1 MKTIRKRESYR
12 TIVIIVLIALVVVIF
27 TFFAYNFE
35 INRKTIA
42 LINHIQENVYNY
54 SPEEAMYFVE
64 SQLLDFAVFIKKA
77 GVIIEIILFAT
88 FAACI
93 SIAIYSGRK
102 RAKHLATLNTQA
114 NYMFEGVKGIFDTFI
129 FVDLIEKSYI
139 FLMDTVP
146 DNYEIPFEGPF
157 DILKEHIVNNRVP
170 EKDKKAMNAYLDID
184 YIYNYFSDN
193 DIKLSNMRHRLIDD
207 EKKWV
212 NSRIVCLERVDGKP
226 TKVIIMRQDVTL
238 EVAQER
244 MIKDAL
250 NQALE
255 ANNSKSN
262 FLANMS
268 HDIRTPMNAI
278 IGFNNMAMKHFDDKE
293 KVAECLEKISISS
306 AGLLSLINDILDMSK
321 IESGNQ
327 HVDANPCDVVEEV
340 KRTELVVRPQ
350 TDAKGIEFVVEYD
363 IKHTK
368 VIADKI
374 LVNRVIGNLLSNAI
388 KFTETGGKIT
398 FRISEK
404 ADIKDGYALYE
415 LSVKD
420 TGIGMSEEFIDTIF
434 DTFTRERTSTV
445 SGITGTGL
453 GMAISKNLVDL
464 MGGTISVKSKKGV
477 GSEFKV
483 ALPTQLILEDDSKE
497 TEEIVLEPYNKKG
510 LSKSGKESP
519 MILVVEDN
527 ELNRE
532 IICDILKTEGFS
544 IEEAFNGLEA
554 VQILEAS
561 KKGYFDCVLMD
572 VQMPIMDGYEA
583 TKTIRASNNEYVN
596 KIPIIAMTAN
606 AFDEDKRKAL
616 ECGMNMHISKPIKVD
631 ELLETL
637 YEYT

>member
-12 TIVIIVLIALVVVIF
+12 TIVIIVMIALVVVIF
-27 TFFAYNFE
+27 TFFMYNYE
-35 INRKTIA
+35 ISRKTIA

-54 SPEEAMYFVE
+54 SPEEARYFVE
-64 SQLLDFAVFIKKA
+64 SQLLDSSVLIKKA
-77 GVIIEIILFAT
+77 GFIIEIILVAT

-193 DIKLSNMRHRLIDD
+193 EIKLSNMRHRLIDD

-415 LSVKD
+415 LIVKD

-483 ALPTQLILEDDSKE
+483 ALPTQLILEDESKE
-497 TEEIVLEPYNKKG
+497 NDEIVLEPYNIKG

>member
-12 TIVIIVLIALVVVIF
+12 LIVIIMLIVLVVVIF
-27 TFFAYNFE
+27 TFFMYNYE
-35 INRKTIA
+35 INSKTMA

-54 SPEEAMYFVE
+54 SPEDARYFVE
-64 SQLLDFAVFIKKA
+64 NQFLNSSVFIKKA
-77 GVIIEIILFAT
+77 GIVIEIILVAT
-88 FAACI
+88 FAVCI

-102 RAKHLATLNTQA
+102 RTKHLATLNTQA
-114 NYMFEGVKGIFDTFI
+114 NYMFEGVKEIFDTFI
-129 FVDLIEKSYI
+129 FVDLIEKSYV

-157 DILKEHIVNNRVP
+157 ELLKEHIINNRIP
-170 EKDKKAMNAYLDID
+170 NTDKQTMNAYFDLD

-193 DIKLSNMRHRLIDD
+193 EIKISNMRHRLVDD
-207 EKKWV
+207 EQKWV
-212 NSRIVCLERVDGKP
+212 NSRIVCLERVNGKP

-244 MIKDAL
+244 MLKDAL

-278 IGFNNMAMKHFDDKE
+278 IGFNNMAMKHFEDNK

-327 HVDANPCDVVEEV
+327 HVDAEPCDVMEEV
-340 KRTELVVRPQ
+340 KNIELVVRPQ
-350 TDAKGIEFVVEYD
+350 TDAKGIEFAVERD
-363 IKHTK
+363 IKHRK
-368 VIADKI
+368 VIADKN

-388 KFTETGGKIT
+388 KFTETGGKIV
-398 FRISEK
+398 FIISEK
-404 ADIKDGYALYE
+404 SDIKDGYALYE

-483 ALPTQLILEDDSKE
+483 VLPVQLILEDDLDE
-497 TEEIVLEPYNKKG
+497 NDEVVLEPYSIKG

-572 VQMPIMDGYEA
+572 IQMPIMDGYEA
-583 TKTIRASNNEYVN
+583 TKTIRESNNEYIS

-631 ELLETL
+631 VLLETL

>member
-12 TIVIIVLIALVVVIF
+12 TIVIIVMIALVVVIF
-27 TFFAYNFE
+27 TFFMYNYE

-54 SPEEAMYFVE
+54 SPEGAMYFVE
-64 SQLLDFAVFIKKA
+64 SQLLDSAVFIKKA
-77 GVIIEIILFAT
+77 GVIIEIILVAT

-93 SIAIYSGRK
+93 SIAIISGRK

-114 NYMFEGVKGIFDTFI
+114 NYMFEGVKEIFDTFI
-129 FVDLIEKSYI
+129 FVDLIKKSYI

-157 DILKEHIVNNRVP
+157 DILKEHIINNRVP
-170 EKDKKAMNAYLDID
+170 EVDKKAMKAYLDID

-193 DIKLSNMRHRLIDD
+193 EIKLSNMRHRLIGD

-212 NSRIVCLERVDGKP
+212 NSRIVCLERVEGKP

-327 HVDANPCDVVEEV
+327 HVDANPCDVYEEV
-340 KRTELVVRPQ
+340 KRTELVVRSQ

-363 IKHTK
+363 IKHSK

-374 LVNRVIGNLLSNAI
+374 LVNRVISNLLSNAI
-388 KFTETGGKIT
+388 KFTETGGKII

-483 ALPTQLILEDDSKE
+483 VLPTQLILEDDSKE

-583 TKTIRASNNEYVN
+583 TKTIRASNNEFVN

>member
-1 MKTIRKRESYR
+1 MKIIRKRESYR
-12 TIVIIVLIALVVVIF
+12 TIVIIVMIALVVVIF
-27 TFFAYNFE
+27 TFFVYNHE

-54 SPEEAMYFVE
+54 SPEDAMYFVE
-64 SQLLDFAVFIKKA
+64 SQLLNSAVFIKKA
-77 GVIIEIILFAT
+77 GVIIEIILVAT

-93 SIAIYSGRK
+93 SIAIISGRK

-114 NYMFEGVKGIFDTFI
+114 NYMFEGIKEIFDTFI
-129 FVDLIEKSYI
+129 LVDLVHKNYI

-157 DILKEHIVNNRVP
+157 DLLKEHIVNNRVP

-193 DIKLSNMRHRLIDD
+193 EIKLSNMRHRLIDD

-212 NSRIVCLERVDGKP
+212 NSRIVCLERVEGKP

-327 HVDANPCDVVEEV
+327 HVDANPCDVMEEV

-363 IKHTK
+363 IKHRK
-368 VIADKI
+368 VIADRI
-374 LVNRVIGNLLSNAI
+374 LVNRVISNLLSNAV

-415 LSVKD
+415 LIVKD

-483 ALPTQLILEDDSKE
+483 VLPTQLILEDESKE
-497 TEEIVLEPYNKKG
+497 NDEIVLEPYNIKG

>member
-1 MKTIRKRESYR
+1 
-12 TIVIIVLIALVVVIF
+12 
-27 TFFAYNFE
+27 
-35 INRKTIA
+35 
-42 LINHIQENVYNY
+42 
-54 SPEEAMYFVE
+54 
-64 SQLLDFAVFIKKA
+64 
-77 GVIIEIILFAT
+77 
-88 FAACI
+88 
-93 SIAIYSGRK
+93 
-102 RAKHLATLNTQA
+102 
-114 NYMFEGVKGIFDTFI
+114 
-129 FVDLIEKSYI
+129 
-139 FLMDTVP
+139 
-146 DNYEIPFEGPF
+146 
-157 DILKEHIVNNRVP
+157 
-170 EKDKKAMNAYLDID
+170 
-184 YIYNYFSDN
+184 
-193 DIKLSNMRHRLIDD
+193 
-207 EKKWV
+207 
-212 NSRIVCLERVDGKP
+212 
-226 TKVIIMRQDVTL
+226 
-238 EVAQER
+238 
-244 MIKDAL
+244 
-250 NQALE
+250 
-255 ANNSKSN
+255 
-262 FLANMS
+262 
-268 HDIRTPMNAI
+268 
-278 IGFNNMAMKHFDDKE
+278 
-293 KVAECLEKISISS
+293 
-306 AGLLSLINDILDMSK
+306 
-321 IESGNQ
+321 
-327 HVDANPCDVVEEV
+327 
-340 KRTELVVRPQ
+340 
-350 TDAKGIEFVVEYD
+350 KGIEFVVEYD
-363 IKHTK
+363 IKHRK

-483 ALPTQLILEDDSKE
+483 VLPTQLILEDESKE
-497 TEEIVLEPYNKKG
+497 NDEIVLEPYNKKG

>member
-12 TIVIIVLIALVVVIF
+12 TIVIIVMIALVVVIF
-27 TFFAYNFE
+27 TFFMYNYE
-35 INRKTIA
+35 ISRKTIA

-54 SPEEAMYFVE
+54 SPEEARYFVE
-64 SQLLDFAVFIKKA
+64 SQLLDSSVFIKKA
-77 GVIIEIILFAT
+77 GVIIEIILVAT

-93 SIAIYSGRK
+93 SIAIISGRK

-114 NYMFEGVKGIFDTFI
+114 NYMFEGVKEIFDTFI
-129 FVDLIEKSYI
+129 FVDLIKKSYI

-146 DNYEIPFEGPF
+146 ENYEIPFEGPF
-157 DILKEHIVNNRVP
+157 EILKEHIINNRVP

-193 DIKLSNMRHRLIDD
+193 EIKLSNMRHRLIGD

-327 HVDANPCDVVEEV
+327 HVDANPCDVMEEV
-340 KRTELVVRPQ
+340 KRTELVIRPQ

-363 IKHTK
+363 IKHRK
-368 VIADKI
+368 VIADRI

-415 LSVKD
+415 LIVKD

-483 ALPTQLILEDDSKE
+483 ALPTQLILEDESKE
-497 TEEIVLEPYNKKG
+497 NDEIVLEPYNIKG

-583 TKTIRASNNEYVN
+583 TKTIRESNNEYVS
-596 KIPIIAMTAN
+596 KIPIVAMTAN

>member
-12 TIVIIVLIALVVVIF
+12 KIVIIVMIALVVIIF
-27 TFFAYNFE
+27 TFFVYNHE

-54 SPEEAMYFVE
+54 SPEDAMYFVE
-64 SQLLDFAVFIKKA
+64 SQLLNSAVFIKKA
-77 GVIIEIILFAT
+77 GVVIEIILVAT

-93 SIAIYSGRK
+93 SIAIISGRK

-114 NYMFEGVKGIFDTFI
+114 NYMFEGIKEIFDTFI
-129 FVDLIEKSYI
+129 FVDLVHKNYI

-157 DILKEHIVNNRVP
+157 DILKKHIVNNRVP
-170 EKDKKAMNAYLDID
+170 EKDKKAMNAYFDID

-193 DIKLSNMRHRLIDD
+193 EIKLSNMRHRLIDD

-244 MIKDAL
+244 LIKDAL

-327 HVDANPCDVVEEV
+327 HVDANPCDVMEEV

-363 IKHTK
+363 IKHRK

-398 FRISEK
+398 FR
-404 ADIKDGYALYE
+404 
-415 LSVKD
+415 
-420 TGIGMSEEFIDTIF
+420 
-434 DTFTRERTSTV
+434 
-445 SGITGTGL
+445 
-453 GMAISKNLVDL
+453 
-464 MGGTISVKSKKGV
+464 
-477 GSEFKV
+477 
-483 ALPTQLILEDDSKE
+483 
-497 TEEIVLEPYNKKG
+497 
-510 LSKSGKESP
+510 
-519 MILVVEDN
+519 
-527 ELNRE
+527 
-532 IICDILKTEGFS
+532 
-544 IEEAFNGLEA
+544 
-554 VQILEAS
+554 
-561 KKGYFDCVLMD
+561 
-572 VQMPIMDGYEA
+572 
-583 TKTIRASNNEYVN
+583 
-596 KIPIIAMTAN
+596 
-606 AFDEDKRKAL
+606 
-616 ECGMNMHISKPIKVD
+616 
-631 ELLETL
+631 
-637 YEYT
+637 